1 MNKQDDALVIL
12 EEVAVSLKESAEQVE
27 SNTDYDKGRL
37 AGYYEALSTLLSQ
50 CAMAG
55 ISQEDIGLE
64 GFSAESLLSVSK
76 KAA

>member
-1 MNKQDDALVIL
+1 MNKQDDALIVL
-12 EEVAVSLKESAEQVE
+12 EEVAVSLKDSAEQVD

-55 ISQEDIGLE
+55 IAKEDIGLT
-64 GFSAESLLSVSK
+64 GFTAESLLSGSK